1 MSRAGARSALVAS
14 SAALLFL
21 LVAAPDAAAD
31 SATFD
36 EVRSLARRADTDAG
50 ALERLKDIDSVD
62 GHRVDLETA
71 LGNAEPEELAE
82 RLEIL
87 TQELPVSP
95 SISSEQAR
103 EQARD
108 VLAQGKFEERDIPRP
123 FRGILNEIGEHLR
136 PVGEWFVELAN
147 DLTGGRPEWLLGLLA
162 AIVVVVAAL
171 VARRLIHKRAR
182 DAVDQP
188 GTDREMTR
196 LDARDLESQ
205 ADEAER
211 DGLLE
216 TAIRFRF
223 KAGLVRLAESGA
235 IPARVS
241 LTSEEIAAFLRSRD
255 FEEIAVTFD
264 EVVYG
269 RRAPAPA
276 DLTRS
281 KTGWAA
287 VMRSR
292 SRS

>member
-1 MSRAGARSALVAS
+1 MSLAGARSALVAS

-21 LVAAPDAAAD
+21 VFAAPNAVAD
-31 SATFD
+31 TATAD
-36 EVRSLARRADTDAG
+36 EVRSLARRAGTDPG
-50 ALERLKDIDSVD
+50 ALERLKNIDSVD
-62 GHRVDLETA
+62 GRLVDLETA
-71 LGNAEPEELAE
+71 LDNAEPEELAE

-87 TQELPVSP
+87 AEELPNPP

-103 EQARD
+103 DQAAD

-123 FRGILNEIGEHLR
+123 FRGILNEIGDRLR

-162 AIVVVVAAL
+162 AIVVAIAAM
-171 VARRLIHKRAR
+171 VARRIIHKRAR
-182 DAVDQP
+182 DAVDRP
-188 GTDREMTR
+188 GTRHETAG
-196 LDARDLESQ
+196 LSAHDLESQ

-216 TAIRFRF
+216 TAIRLRF

-241 LTSEEIAAFLRSRD
+241 LTSEEIAAFVRSRD
-255 FEEIAVTFD
+255 FEEIAATFD

-269 RRAPAPA
+269 RRAPATA

-287 VMRSR
+287 VLRSR